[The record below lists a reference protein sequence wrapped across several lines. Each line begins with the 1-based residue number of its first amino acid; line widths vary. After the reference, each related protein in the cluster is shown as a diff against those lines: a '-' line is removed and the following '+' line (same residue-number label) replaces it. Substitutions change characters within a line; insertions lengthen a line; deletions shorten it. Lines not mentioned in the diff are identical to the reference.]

1 MTAGVPKTTCEIAIV
16 MAGLGRIANRMDSW
30 LNSELNRRSTEVQ
43 HVQEGTLVLERVI
56 VDVAE
61 MMGTAM
67 L

>member
-1 MTAGVPKTTCEIAIV
+1 
-16 MAGLGRIANRMDSW
+16 MDSW